1 MTAMSQASTHGKLT
15 PHLERLR
22 TWRSYSLRDLAEA
35 SGVAVRTIWG
45 GEHDQRLSA
54 RSVRRLADALG
65 VEPDEL
71 TREEWG
77 A

>member
-1 MTAMSQASTHGKLT
+1 MTAVIQASAHGKLT
-15 PHLERLR
+15 PHLERVR
-22 TWRSYSLRDLAEA
+22 TWRSYSLRDLASA

-54 RSVRRLADALG
+54 RSVRKLADALD

-71 TREEWG
+71 TGEEWR
-77 A
+77 